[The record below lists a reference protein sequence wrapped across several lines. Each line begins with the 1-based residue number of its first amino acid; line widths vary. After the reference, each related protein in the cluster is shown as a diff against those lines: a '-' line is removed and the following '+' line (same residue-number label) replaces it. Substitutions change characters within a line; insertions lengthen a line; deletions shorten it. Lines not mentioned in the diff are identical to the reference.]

1 MLLSYKQGSNF
12 SRGASNSIFGSVAH
26 HPFWDEVFHVL
37 IDRARTPLGGH
48 RDVLFST
55 GPSVMREAVR
65 RLLRLRYNDTIHSY
79 MLDQLRR
86 QLGITLLD
94 SKLLHPTTAERRTL
108 DAADEL
114 PPEALCTHH
123 FVSSW
128 VEHRA
133 LSPTAATPNN
143 MGYK

>member
-12 SRGASNSIFGSVAH
+12 SHGASNSIFGSAAH
-26 HPFWDEVFHVL
+26 HPFWDEVFRIL
-37 IDRARTPLGGH
+37 TDRANTSLGGH

-55 GPSVMREAVR
+55 GPSVMREAIR
-65 RLLRLRYNDTIHSY
+65 RLLRLQHNDTIQRH
-79 MLDQLRR
+79 MLRQLRR

-94 SKLLHPTTAERRTL
+94 SNMLHPTTAERRTL
-108 DAADEL
+108 DSADEL

-128 VEHRA
+128 VEHGA
-133 LSPTAATPNN
+133 LFA
-143 MGYK
+143 

>member
-1 MLLSYKQGSNF
+1 MLLSYKVGANF
-12 SRGASNSIFGSVAH
+12 SRGASNSIFGSAAH
-26 HPFWDEVFHVL
+26 HPFWDVVFRVL
-37 IDRARTPLGGH
+37 TDRANTSLDGH
-48 RDVLFST
+48 RDVLYST
-55 GPSVMREAVR
+55 GPSVLREAVR

-79 MLDQLRR
+79 MLQQLRR

-108 DAADEL
+108 DSANEL

-128 VEHRA
+128 VEHDG
-133 LSPTAATPNN
+133 LSTPPRSAP
-143 MGYK
+143 